1 MEETKKCPYCGE
13 EIKAIA
19 KKCKFCGEWLAP
31 SNNETKSLP
40 KKSTGIYALI
50 AILLT
55 GGIASWVLFSKSKIL
70 DNTVTDVI
78 TRDSIQ
84 CLEFLDSMRIEC
96 DKAQDNVAM
105 YENSSDLSLERFEK
119 LDRAIFEKVDK
130 QADYK
135 SMQLLIEQFPN
146 MREKF
151 SIQFGKQ
158 DVDSVT
164 VNEYRKYFSNLLE
177 KLNCQVRISTMG
189 NLPHNTIE
197 QYEAYKQRFQDFD
210 LTIEQIN
217 KRLGIP
223 DEEIRTERKERLQQ
237 RLSYLNDIAGGKCG
251 SMQIQDRASS
261 EIEEI
266 RVLLE
271 IMS

>member
-55 GGIASWVLFSKSKIL
+55 GGIASWVLFSKSKML

-135 SMQLLIEQFPN
+135 SMQLLIEQFPS

-164 VNEYRKYFSNLLE
+164 VNEYRKYFSNLSE

-197 QYEAYKQRFQDFD
+197 QYETYKQRFQDFD

-217 KRLGIP
+217 KRLGVP
-223 DEEIRTERKERLQQ
+223 DDEIRTERKERLQQ
-237 RLSYLNDIAGGKCG
+237 RLSYLNDIAVGKCG
-251 SMQIQDRASS
+251 SMQVQDRASS